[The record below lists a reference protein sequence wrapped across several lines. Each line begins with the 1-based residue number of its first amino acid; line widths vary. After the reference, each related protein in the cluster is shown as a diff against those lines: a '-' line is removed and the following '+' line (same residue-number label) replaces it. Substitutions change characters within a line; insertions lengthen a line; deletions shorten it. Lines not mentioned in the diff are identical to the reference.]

1 MDMQMLRCIDTKLAV
16 SSFLGVNKINV
27 KYSLLSD
34 SKQTAV
40 HAPFKKESGPR
51 KKKFQLPH
59 H

>member
-1 MDMQMLRCIDTKLAV
+1 MQMLRCIDTKLAV

-27 KYSLLSD
+27 KYGLPSD